1 MSIILADG
9 FELGVGIN
17 KWAAYSG
24 TLTSPGRYGV
34 GNCYNINSNGP
45 YKDLGSNLATSVV
58 SLSFRNFTWSTSNFV
73 IDWYDTSNT
82 SNYQLRVNVTLTS
95 IIVRTPGSV
104 LTTYYYAFSDLKW
117 YWISVKTTINS
128 TSGAVMVNLNGTNVI
143 NLTSKNTRGTTSNN
157 YANRVWIK
165 NAASGTY
172 IDDVIITDT
181 SGSKFNDVI
190 TEKTIKAYF
199 PNADGSSNDWI
210 PSTGSRYTC
219 VNETST
225 NNGDTN
231 YVSSSTVG
239 AVQLFAMNDVNNAT
253 SLDAVQITAVAKK
266 DDSTSRVLRTVLRT
280 NSTNYESADQ
290 NLTTSYQAYTTIYDT
305 NPNTTSTWD
314 QTGFNGIEAGAKVQ
328 A

>member
-17 KWAAYSG
+17 KWAFYSG
-24 TLTSPGRYGV
+24 TLGSPGRYGV
-34 GNCYNINSNGP
+34 GNYFNINSNGP

-58 SLSFRNFTWSTSNFV
+58 SLSFRNPMWSTSNFV

-95 IIVRTPGSV
+95 IIVKTPSTT
-104 LTTYYYAFSDLKW
+104 LTTYNYAFSDLKW
-117 YWISVKTTINS
+117 YWLSVKTTINN
-128 TSGAVMVNLNGTNVI
+128 TKGVVMVNLNGSTVI
-143 NLTSKNTRGTTSNN
+143 NLTSKNTRGTTTNN
-157 YANRVWIK
+157 YANRIWIK

-199 PNADGSSNDWI
+199 PNADGSANDWI

-219 VNETST
+219 VDEPST
-225 NNGDTN
+225 NNGDTD

-239 AVQLFAMNDVNNAT
+239 AVQLFAMSDVNNAT
-253 SLDAVQITAVAKK
+253 SLDAVQITSVAKK